1 MQATALN
8 DGFISVPYNKKLV
21 DFNNAIFIYFFQS
34 KEVRISSVN
43 LTEPQR
49 ALLGYISAGQEVLS
63 RADEELRTKVR
74 INDHMKIN
82 NRGVLFGKPVSQLD

>member
-1 MQATALN
+1 MILTIQSLY
-8 DGFISVPYNKKLV
+8 I
-21 DFNNAIFIYFFQS
+21 FQS

-74 INDHMKIN
+74 INCHMKIN
-82 NRGVLFGKPVSQLD
+82 NRGVFYLANQ

>member
-1 MQATALN
+1 MQETALN
-8 DGFISVPYNKKLV
+8 DGFISVPYNIKLV

-74 INDHMKIN
+74 INCHMKIN
-82 NRGVLFGKPVSQLD
+82 NRGEFYLANQ

>member
-1 MQATALN
+1 MQETALN
-8 DGFISVPYNKKLV
+8 DGFISVPYNIELV
-21 DFNNAIFIYFFQS
+21 DFNNAIFIYFQS

-82 NRGVLFGKPVSQLD
+82 NRGEFYLANQ